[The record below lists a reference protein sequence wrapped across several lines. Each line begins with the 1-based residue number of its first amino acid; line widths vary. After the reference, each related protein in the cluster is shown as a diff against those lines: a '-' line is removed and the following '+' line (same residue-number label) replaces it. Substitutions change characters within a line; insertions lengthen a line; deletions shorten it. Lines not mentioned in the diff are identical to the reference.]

1 LDHQVKIRGNRI
13 ETGEVEAVLREQPG
27 VRDAVVMA
35 RESSRGENDMVAY
48 VVGSNDSALLPGAV
62 REMLGYRL
70 PAYMIPS
77 SIVVLDSLPLTAN
90 GKVDRKSL
98 AARKLPEPASPATFV
113 PPRTELES
121 TIAAVWREVLEL
133 DEVGVTDNFFDIG
146 GQSVLMLQVYGKLQK
161 QLKKDLVIT
170 DFFRLPTISSLTE
183 HLNTREAQT
192 PSFEEKYESAETKRE
207 GMRRRKRRMKDR

>member
-1 LDHQVKIRGNRI
+1 
-13 ETGEVEAVLREQPG
+13 
-27 VRDAVVMA
+27 MA
-35 RESSRGENDMVAY
+35 RESSRGENDLVAY
-48 VVGSNDSALLPGAV
+48 VVGSNDSALLPGGV

-98 AARKLPEPASPATFV
+98 AARKLPEPASPAAFV